1 MKEKDFFK
9 NKNILITAGPT
20 WVAVDKVR
28 VITNIFGGALGSII
42 AQKAKETGAKVTL
55 LMGPG
60 RAILPKESKNLKII
74 KFKFYDELLDLIK
87 KEVGSKKYD
96 IVIHS
101 SAVADYKPVLS
112 KESKI
117 KSGKKSLIIKLKP
130 TAKIV
135 DLMKK
140 LDPKIF
146 LVKFKLEVDL
156 TEKQLIDVA
165 YKSMMS
171 SKADLIVAN
180 DFKTVI
186 ASHKAF
192 IIDKDKKI
200 KEVNGKEKIA
210 SELFKLLELKLK

>member
-1 MKEKDFFK
+1 MNKLK

-60 RAILPKESKNLKII
+60 RAILPKESKNFRII

-101 SAVADYKPVLS
+101 SAVADYKPVIA
-112 KESKI
+112 KEPKI
-117 KSGKKSLIIKLKP
+117 KSGKKELIIRLKS

-135 DLMKK
+135 DLIKK

-146 LVKFKLEVDL
+146 LVKFKLEVNL

-165 YKSMMS
+165 YRSMMV

-186 ASHKAF
+186 KSHKAF
-192 IIDKDKKI
+192 IIDPSRKI
-200 KEVNGKEKIA
+200 IILNGKEAIAKKLFEVIESKI
-210 SELFKLLELKLK
+210 

>member
-1 MKEKDFFK
+1 MKNFFK

-42 AQKAKETGAKVTL
+42 AQKGKDVGAKVTL

-60 RAILPKESKNLKII
+60 RAILPKENKNFRII
-74 KFKFYDELLDLIK
+74 KFKYYDELLDLIK

-101 SAVADYKPVLS
+101 SAVADYKPVLT
-112 KESKI
+112 KEPKI
-117 KSGKKSLIIKLKP
+117 KSGKKNLIIKLKP

-135 DLMKK
+135 DLIKK

-146 LVKFKLEVDL
+146 LVKFKLEVNL
-156 TEKQLIDVA
+156 TERQLIDVA
-165 YKSMMS
+165 YKSMKA

-186 ASHKAF
+186 KSHKAF
-192 IIDKDKKI
+192 IIDNDKKVREINGKDK
-200 KEVNGKEKIA
+200 IA
-210 SELFKLLELKLK
+210 GELFKVLESKLK